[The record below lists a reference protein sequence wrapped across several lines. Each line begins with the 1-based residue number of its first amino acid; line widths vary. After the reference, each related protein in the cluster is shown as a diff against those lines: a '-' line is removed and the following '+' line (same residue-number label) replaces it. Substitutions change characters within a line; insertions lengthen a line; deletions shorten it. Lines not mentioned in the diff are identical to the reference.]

1 MRKYFFVLD
10 GHKFSLWHRRKKV
23 EQSRVKWWR
32 LGFRTK
38 VSAAV
43 EPVAGQPHLP
53 LNRSRRSG
61 RYFRNSITNSSPETG
76 ISNFVIIFHQ
86 RKVAGATWN
95 YFFVYKPRV
104 LFLFCSFF
112 VWRKL
117 RTFSFFVRTHLLC
130 KSTSHNEANLWNNCA
145 IKACSHCN
153 CKLICIFTFANYVLV
168 FHNIFFNC
176 KLLILIFKIANVN
189 QKNM

>member
-10 GHKFSLWHRRKKV
+10 EHKFSLWHRRKKV

-86 RKVAGATWN
+86 RKVAGATWIT
-95 YFFVYKPRV
+95 
-104 LFLFCSFF
+104 FLFTSREF
-112 VWRKL
+112 
-117 RTFSFFVRTHLLC
+117 FSFFSFSFDENYARSVSLWEHTCSAKVPRIMKRTCGTIARSKLVRTV
-130 KSTSHNEANLWNNCA
+130 T
-145 IKACSHCN
+145 
-153 CKLICIFTFANYVLV
+153 
-168 FHNIFFNC
+168 
-176 KLLILIFKIANVN
+176 VN
-189 QKNM
+189 